1 MRNRTVAARETK
13 LNVPG
18 LRRSTE
24 TSASICKGPMVYK
37 RVRGCDLRNW
47 RRVWFSVCISN
58 GKNLNILY
66 FFHILRFSFWRAFFM
81 LYFMTAEVHRYILY
95 QIHFP
100 SIFGPKDTFY
110 TSTCWFHWIIF
121 IYQYCCVSYLLLS
134 VITIIDRPTSCVR
147 SLIALLVGNYTREKK

>member
-18 LRRSTE
+18 LRHSTE

-66 FFHILRFSFWRAFFM
+66 FFTCCVFLFGEHFLCFTSWLLRF
-81 LYFMTAEVHRYILY
+81 I
-95 QIHFP
+95 
-100 SIFGPKDTFY
+100 DTFY
-110 TSTCWFHWIIF
+110 IRYIFHQFLVQRIHFIPVLVGFIESFLYISTAAFH
-121 IYQYCCVSYLLLS
+121 IYFFLLLQ
-134 VITIIDRPTSCVR
+134 
-147 SLIALLVGNYTREKK
+147 